1 MLQSGRRFQMTSL
14 ISHFSLMAMAT
25 ADDDINMLAYLQ
37 AERERAPTFSED
49 KMKKPPRRHHLLEAA
64 TAALLVVIIHT
75 TCVDARDSVV
85 ASTKN
90 FHSIINNNNAR
101 RDPLGRIVLS
111 TGPLSSISRHRTLLP
126 SGDENTSIISTL
138 QRLRGGSEE
147 EDDDDGNN
155 ISSEEEKIDAS
166 LVEDDTEVN
175 NSNKK
180 EGSLWASLFG
190 IKSSDNKSSD
200 APSSSSDD
208 DDNES
213 GSFEITMNTTPDGKS
228 NVKVDIETPKSI
240 QKEVKETLNQMENN
254 SKIATTKTQPNNKG
268 GSVAHQ
274 VSAGGATSTTSSKT
288 PSGGTGGHISA
299 KFPISKSELPHFFS
313 MSFMM
318 FLFIYVFTTVRD
330 TKDTLVVSNCGAEA
344 IPFLK
349 LYAVM
354 PCATAFIVIYSKL
367 SNVLGKQALFY
378 VTLIPFFIFYGIFAF
393 VLFPMRDVIHFPLA
407 EGAIGAGGALGKAM
421 NLLRYWS
428 FSLFFVVSE
437 LWASAGVPLLF
448 WSVSVFDIIYY
459 MHYLFVNLRTQRII
473 LCLQISQVCQ

>member
-1 MLQSGRRFQMTSL
+1 M
-14 ISHFSLMAMAT
+14 MAT
-25 ADDDINMLAYLQ
+25 ADDGINMLAYLQ

-111 TGPLSSISRHRTLLP
+111 TGPLSSISRHSTLLP

-155 ISSEEEKIDAS
+155 ISSEDEKIDAS

-200 APSSSSDD
+200 APSSSSDDDD

-274 VSAGGATSTTSSKT
+274 VSAGGATAGTSLTTSSKP

-448 WSVSVFDIIYY
+448 WSVSVFDLIYY
-459 MHYLFVNLRTQRII
+459 MYWSALFVVWQSEN
-473 LCLQISQVCQ
+473 SKN

>member
-1 MLQSGRRFQMTSL
+1 
-14 ISHFSLMAMAT
+14 
-25 ADDDINMLAYLQ
+25 
-37 AERERAPTFSED
+37 
-49 KMKKPPRRHHLLEAA
+49 
-64 TAALLVVIIHT
+64 
-75 TCVDARDSVV
+75 
-85 ASTKN
+85 
-90 FHSIINNNNAR
+90 
-101 RDPLGRIVLS
+101 
-111 TGPLSSISRHRTLLP
+111 
-126 SGDENTSIISTL
+126 
-138 QRLRGGSEE
+138 
-147 EDDDDGNN
+147 
-155 ISSEEEKIDAS
+155 
-166 LVEDDTEVN
+166 
-175 NSNKK
+175 
-180 EGSLWASLFG
+180 
-190 IKSSDNKSSD
+190 
-200 APSSSSDD
+200 
-208 DDNES
+208 
-213 GSFEITMNTTPDGKS
+213 MNTTPDGKS
-228 NVKVDIETPKSI
+228 NVKVDIETPKAI

-254 SKIATTKTQPNNKG
+254 KTQFNNKG

-274 VSAGGATSTTSSKT
+274 VSAGGGSATGTSLTTKT
-288 PSGGTGGHISA
+288 SPGTGHISA

-407 EGAIGAGGALGKAM
+407 EGATGAGGALGKAM

-448 WSVSVFDIIYY
+448 WSVSVFD
-459 MHYLFVNLRTQRII
+459 MII
-473 LCLQISQVCQ
+473 LYVLECICLAI